1 MARRSRA
8 RIVAFQVLY
17 QDDLN
22 LRVSPSVGEEFVR
35 RRLKAEDLADFA
47 RELIAGVRL
56 HREQLDAAIEQAAEN
71 WSLSRMAATDRNV
84 LRLGAF
90 ELLHS
95 ETPDRVAIDEA
106 VELAKH
112 FGAAGS
118 GPFVNGILDR
128 IKRTK
133 EEQEGMK
140 DEG

>member
-1 MARRSRA
+1 M
-8 RIVAFQVLY
+8 
-17 QDDLN
+17 
-22 LRVSPSVGEEFVR
+22 SPSVGEEFVR
-35 RRLKAEDLADFA
+35 RRLKAEDLADLA
-47 RELIAGVRL
+47 RALIAGVR
-56 HREQLDAAIEQAAEN
+56 RSRPELDAAIAEAAEN

-90 ELLHS
+90 EILYS
-95 ETPDRVAIDEA
+95 DTPVRVAIDEA

-112 FGAAGS
+112 FGAAQS

-133 EEQEGMK
+133 EEKETMK

>member
-1 MARRSRA
+1 
-8 RIVAFQVLY
+8 
-17 QDDLN
+17 
-22 LRVSPSVGEEFVR
+22 VGEEFVR